1 MTRFKRAVWRIG
13 SADAVTWLSFWLTFT
28 GAVIAS
34 FVSTSGGISM
44 AFRLGVVGIGQL
56 VLWAPLVFARWV
68 VLRMDPEGRTP
79 IATAILG
86 AFFLGASART
96 LFIGFAFISAVGPEA
111 ALWPTRIFGS
121 FGTIG
126 LVFALTAYA
135 VNSAR
140 EQRRRIQELE
150 VIQADL
156 ERSVIDVR
164 VGIQER
170 GDQSVERVRS
180 VLETE
185 LASLQSNDADAAV
198 ESLERMARNVVRPL
212 SHELADAP
220 TLQTETGAGSSAQVS
235 WVKVLDLAA
244 QGRPFRPLPTAILLL
259 VLALGSIS
267 AYPPATLGFLTI
279 PFAAYGVVAIANR
292 IVERLFGQRPLGAR
306 LAILIL
312 TAVGSGAVVAAIGFT
327 LMIGQPV
334 QRGTTLGCLFFTIIF
349 SLCVAANTALDT
361 DRQLTITRLNAATA
375 QLRRNLA
382 HVNQV
387 RWFQERALSR
397 ALHGPVQTTISAAA
411 LKLDAAMRTGSMSSP
426 LIDQVRADITRDL
439 DVLGDAT
446 SNAVSLDDGIASI
459 IGTWE
464 GVCGIDVYVDEAAAE
479 IAAEDAPLRAC
490 AIAIAS
496 EAISNAIRHGKSTSA
511 QLSITTAADD
521 DALVIELDSTC
532 LDTISAPPANAQ
544 GLGTRQLDECTTSW
558 ALEVHSGGQFLRAVL
573 PSRRG
578 PAASGAHQPLRLA

>member
-1 MTRFKRAVWRIG
+1 MTRLKQAAWRIG

-68 VLRMDPEGRTP
+68 ALRMDPAGRTA
-79 IATAILG
+79 IAAVILG
-86 AFFLGASART
+86 AFCVGATART
-96 LFIGFAFISAVGPEA
+96 LFIGFAFITAVGPEA

-135 VNSAR
+135 VSSAR

-170 GDQSVERVRS
+170 GDQSVERVRG
-180 VLETE
+180 VLEAE
-185 LASLQSNDADAAV
+185 LASLQSSDVGAAV
-198 ESLERMARNVVRPL
+198 ESLERMARDVVRPL

-220 TLQTETGAGSSAQVS
+220 TVQTAAGPGPSSRVS
-235 WVKVLDLAA
+235 WIKVLDLAA
-244 QGRPFRPLPTAILLL
+244 QGRPFRPLPTALLL
-259 VLALGSIS
+259 VILALGSIS
-267 AYPPATLGFLTI
+267 AYPPATLRFVTL
-279 PFAAYGVVAIANR
+279 PFAAYVVVAIANR
-292 IVERLFGQRPLGAR
+292 IVEGLFGQRPLRAR
-306 LAILIL
+306 LAILLL
-312 TAVGSGAVVAAIGFT
+312 TAVSSGVVVAAIGFT
-327 LMIGQPV
+327 MMIGQPV

-349 SLCVAANTALDT
+349 SLGVAANAALDT
-361 DRQLTITRLNAATA
+361 DRRLTIARLDAATA

-382 HVNQV
+382 LVNQV

-397 ALHGPVQTTISAAA
+397 ALHGPVQTAISAAA
-411 LKLDAAMRTGSMSSP
+411 LKLDAAMRTGGVSP
-426 LIDQVRADITRDL
+426 QLMDQVRADIARDL

-464 GVCGIDVYVDEAAAE
+464 GVCGIDVDVDQDAAE

-490 AIAIAS
+490 AVAIAS
-496 EAISNAIRHGKSTSA
+496 EAISNAIRHGKSTAIDLRVRLDAEQSDVLIEMDSLAPGSA
-511 QLSITTAADD
+511 G
-521 DALVIELDSTC
+521 
-532 LDTISAPPANAQ
+532 APVPNAV

-558 ALEVHSGGQFLRAVL
+558 YLELAPEGQHLRAVL
-573 PSRRG
+573 PSRQS
-578 PAASGAHQPLRLA
+578 AAAT